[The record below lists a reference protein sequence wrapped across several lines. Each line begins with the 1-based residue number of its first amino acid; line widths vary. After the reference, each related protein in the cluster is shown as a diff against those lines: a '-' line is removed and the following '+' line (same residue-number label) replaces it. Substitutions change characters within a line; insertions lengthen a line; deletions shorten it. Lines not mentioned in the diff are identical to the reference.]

1 MVFRE
6 VVEKVDEKDLLVGK
20 TFANRFQVDGVLG
33 QGGFGRVYAATQL
46 SMSRKAAL
54 KTLRPELGKDKKQ
67 LKRFY
72 HEARAASA
80 LTSPRVVRIYD
91 FGIDDESKTPFI
103 AMEYLQGSTS

>member
-1 MVFRE
+1 
-6 VVEKVDEKDLLVGK
+6 
-20 TFANRFQVDGVLG
+20 
-33 QGGFGRVYAATQL
+33 
-46 SMSRKAAL
+46 MSRKAAL

-80 LTSPRVVRIYD
+80 LTSPHVVRIYD

-103 AMEYLQGSTS
+103 AWSTSRGVT